1 MAHEKTTAHQKI
13 ILRAFLQGVGEERPK
28 ECRKCKTPTICEKLI
43 PDGVKTL
50 VIWVCPKSVC
60 HRPALTKKAPVIRHR
75 KTIPV
80 TQTGI
85 QR

>member
-1 MAHEKTTAHQKI
+1 
-13 ILRAFLQGVGEERPK
+13 
-28 ECRKCKTPTICEKLI
+28 LI